1 MVKNN
6 TGVHDVIQSQQWS
19 LAGFLVIK
27 VHQLE
32 GHGWH
37 YINKAGEY
45 TILPSINEFIKNEK
59 PTATQIT
66 ESLFLTSVFSLVG

>member
-1 MVKNN
+1 MLQERQAAILTTSDQIGNCTSIAYIMRYLPREVSMVRNN
-6 TGVHDVIQSQQWS
+6 TGVLDVIQSQQWS

-37 YINKAGEY
+37 YINKAGE
-45 TILPSINEFIKNEK
+45 
-59 PTATQIT
+59 
-66 ESLFLTSVFSLVG
+66 

>member
-1 MVKNN
+1 MVP
-6 TGVHDVIQSQQWS
+6 SWLLS
-19 LAGFLVIK
+19 YIK

-37 YINKAGEY
+37 YINMAGEY

-59 PTATQIT
+59 PTATQMP
-66 ESLFLTSVFSLVG
+66 VFDKCLLSSWLGLS